1 MQRNPTLSMAAQ
13 DLCELY
19 SSLELFWKTY
29 ADCEDEAKRLL
40 QCVKSIYI
48 GQYGVDA
55 LAALQNPRGAGR
67 KSGYS
72 EKIREQIVEMRRQGK
87 SYRAIARESGIPKST
102 IHRLMGNKEVSRN

>member
-1 MQRNPTLSMAAQ
+1 MQRNPTLSMAAK

-29 ADCEDEAKRLL
+29 ADCEDEAERLL

-48 GQYGVDA
+48 GQYGADA

-72 EKIREQIVEMRRQGK
+72 EKTREQVAEMRRQGK
-87 SYRAIARESGIPKST
+87 SYRAIARDSGIPKST
-102 IHRLMGNKEVSRN
+102 IHRLMENKEVSRN

>member
-1 MQRNPTLSMAAQ
+1 MQSNPTLSMAAQ

-29 ADCEDEAKRLL
+29 TDCEDEAERLL

-48 GQYGVDA
+48 GQYGVDG
-55 LAALQNPRGAGR
+55 LSALQNPRGAGR

-72 EKIREQIVEMRRQGK
+72 EKIREQVAEMRRQGK
-87 SYRAIARESGIPKST
+87 SYRAIVRDSGIPECQYKFYP
-102 IHRLMGNKEVSRN
+102 